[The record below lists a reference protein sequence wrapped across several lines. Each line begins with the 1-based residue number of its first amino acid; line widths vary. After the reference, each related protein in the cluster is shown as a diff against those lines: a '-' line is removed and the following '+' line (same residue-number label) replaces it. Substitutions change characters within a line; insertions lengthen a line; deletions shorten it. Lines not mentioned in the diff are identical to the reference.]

1 MSGSGVEQDTGTRH
15 SQPPFGRQSS
25 APSYSQ
31 SVNDARSP
39 FEVSPITPFS
49 PSSTLAHTTYPSS
62 RRSGFES
69 IDSISSNHLHSG
81 GQPED
86 QTGRDSPDPD
96 DYYRQSPPL
105 SAPLKAGIGNV
116 TGARDGMVSGPS
128 PNDRVS
134 ALPANVLESSRT
146 RRPIPRSV
154 SDSPTLGEGP
164 ANVSSAGTSI
174 NSRQPSFRDLINRFN
189 NTSDSVLPLPSA
201 SRSTSRAASPTGSEH
216 GSERSSLSRRRQLR
230 ESLPPIV
237 DVSSPAVQ
245 IEPPPALPQTQ
256 GPTRPLTTV
265 PPPLYQRIP
274 ESHSRRPLFGELLTL
289 NTQLT
294 TPGLGIPAHLRR
306 RGSDGSIPSP
316 NPAFLDL
323 ANPSSIRTP
332 LTPTAWYLGQANSLE
347 AVQSG
352 GRTSLSHRR
361 SRSDFVNSYSESL
374 AEPWNAEMAVSAPL
388 QLWKTGDGSPESP
401 NSRSRI
407 PISSRR
413 LSSGS
418 GSETLSP
425 TANATFSSRSNSIS
439 LAPKGTS
446 RLPKPSGINSPTGT
460 KEDASASFAMT
471 ARGRRDMAV
480 GRTRHSVADRSKL
493 LQAYVS
499 APPPQKSPP
508 LRSSRPRQ
516 TISNAGSSSSRSPRS
531 PEIGKRLS
539 SLQKVADRGAERNT
553 PRPRQHQLPELGNV
567 DFETRRQR
575 IQQAFNR
582 SVQENERKEEEEAEL
597 RRRTRVTV
605 VPESPEDE
613 QTTPSAAASNHPLPI
628 DMATTVTEST
638 ETSLDDSVEPRTMPQ
653 LHLNTSVSVSENNVP
668 NTTMD
673 SPTLGLPDGSQRE
686 LSNNGAPGLRVPDGA
701 APNSASS
708 DDTHIDP
715 EPQIHLIP
723 RKPSAAQTH
732 RTLLNH
738 IMQIRES
745 SSSSESCDE
754 PECSMSENDDKESIQ
769 IMLPGPSFF
778 RSSSSLDHQETR
790 KAQPLQHESKAAGPS
805 DHRWSMSSWSSSIHN
820 QESTCDEHCDED
832 SGDDSVLQRPIPGTE
847 APPTEPCSATS
858 TRPASFADDEH
869 EDGLLQ
875 DLGLMGPDTLQ
886 TSQIPTANLFS
897 TPPILVKRGK
907 WDSRRV
913 TQLYLEELARG
924 RAPDHNL
931 PAARVSPGL
940 PSTCASPVLPAAARQ
955 TPVPRQMEYA
965 LRPQENIR
973 QDIRVPAM
981 RIDASTDGLAEEP
994 VVVPRFQDPS
1004 VASNRHSNA
1013 ASLVGPGDWEDAS
1026 PSVMDWMQM
1035 AAEDDQIT
1043 PADDRPDYMNDG
1055 LGLSNTELPVESQA
1069 SLGRP
1074 AAFHNIHSQPQPS
1087 HSHQIPQI
1095 HLPAVSYS
1103 AGSSEDSSLRRAEPI
1118 HSDQAAGSSVTS
1130 LAPSAENPLRMD
1142 SRKSPSPEQRRL
1154 KKRRNVIKELVDTEH
1169 AFGRDMKVV
1178 DDIYKGTSGSCLDLS
1193 PDDVKILFGNS
1204 IDIVQFSQSFQD
1216 ALKQAAR
1223 SIYIMPKSQRWS
1235 SKRNA
1240 DRSASQAVEEEASAD
1255 AAFSDLEKDRATSI
1269 GQAFVTNMAQM
1280 ERVYSEYLKNYDAA
1294 NKKLQILQGNPKVD
1308 IWLRECRDW
1317 AADLTTAWDLDSLL
1331 VKPVQRI
1338 LKYPLLLNELLA
1350 ATPTD
1355 HPDHA
1360 QLLNARTE
1368 VTNVSIR
1375 INDMKKRVDVVGQ
1388 VVGRKRNQSDVRAGL
1403 SKAFGRRTEKFRQ
1416 QVGMSDLVEDKEY
1429 DALSQSFGDGFFQL
1443 QVVMRDVEMYTRET
1457 TRAMDQLNDFALS
1470 IEGMMNVSPS
1480 QYHELEAKWRL
1491 FKNSV
1496 REIITVDLPEHLAV
1510 VRNSVIQPMV
1520 TLLKIHE
1527 GPQRVMKKRDKRL
1540 IDYGRYKAL
1549 IDRGDKPDRKT
1560 TEQGEQYT
1568 ALNETLKE
1576 ELPRLYALTAKLME
1590 ACLKNF
1596 VQIQTTWW
1604 SIMQKKVG
1612 AHVDTFPDAFEKL
1625 VSDWSS
1631 DYSLAEAQVLSLGIC
1646 NGALLA
1652 DTVNLVNFNTPSVGV
1667 GGMSSPRRPSMS
1679 STRRT
1684 STANSSTHR
1693 RSIIEDSPKISQD
1706 FGGVSQLF
1714 QSPRIES
1721 SSSTSR
1727 HRADSAFSGQAIPE
1741 SPDTSR
1747 SLQQVTHSSSAA
1759 GDSQQSAGSEAFP
1772 SLPRLSIDGPL
1783 LAEILKAT
1791 SDGDDPSVAPARTSG
1806 LFSSAMPMSDNPNEH
1821 EPPQDPEVHTPKE
1834 PAVLFLAASLYEF
1847 NIDRAR
1853 REAGYPYLTYVA
1865 GEIFDVFGEK
1875 GELWLARNQ
1884 DDSTSQVGWIWMKH
1898 FAKLSS

>member
-1 MSGSGVEQDTGTRH
+1 MTTT
-15 SQPPFGRQSS
+15 
-25 APSYSQ
+25 
-31 SVNDARSP
+31 
-39 FEVSPITPFS
+39 IT
-49 PSSTLAHTTYPSS
+49 
-62 RRSGFES
+62 ES
-69 IDSISSNHLHSG
+69 IEA
-81 GQPED
+81 PV
-86 QTGRDSPDPD
+86 D
-96 DYYRQSPPL
+96 D
-105 SAPLKAGIGNV
+105 
-116 TGARDGMVSGPS
+116 
-128 PNDRVS
+128 
-134 ALPANVLESSRT
+134 
-146 RRPIPRSV
+146 
-154 SDSPTLGEGP
+154 
-164 ANVSSAGTSI
+164 
-174 NSRQPSFRDLINRFN
+174 
-189 NTSDSVLPLPSA
+189 
-201 SRSTSRAASPTGSEH
+201 
-216 GSERSSLSRRRQLR
+216 
-230 ESLPPIV
+230 
-237 DVSSPAVQ
+237 
-245 IEPPPALPQTQ
+245 
-256 GPTRPLTTV
+256 
-265 PPPLYQRIP
+265 
-274 ESHSRRPLFGELLTL
+274 
-289 NTQLT
+289 
-294 TPGLGIPAHLRR
+294 
-306 RGSDGSIPSP
+306 
-316 NPAFLDL
+316 
-323 ANPSSIRTP
+323 
-332 LTPTAWYLGQANSLE
+332 
-347 AVQSG
+347 
-352 GRTSLSHRR
+352 
-361 SRSDFVNSYSESL
+361 
-374 AEPWNAEMAVSAPL
+374 
-388 QLWKTGDGSPESP
+388 
-401 NSRSRI
+401 
-407 PISSRR
+407 
-413 LSSGS
+413 
-418 GSETLSP
+418 
-425 TANATFSSRSNSIS
+425 
-439 LAPKGTS
+439 
-446 RLPKPSGINSPTGT
+446 
-460 KEDASASFAMT
+460 
-471 ARGRRDMAV
+471 
-480 GRTRHSVADRSKL
+480 
-493 LQAYVS
+493 
-499 APPPQKSPP
+499 
-508 LRSSRPRQ
+508 
-516 TISNAGSSSSRSPRS
+516 
-531 PEIGKRLS
+531 
-539 SLQKVADRGAERNT
+539 
-553 PRPRQHQLPELGNV
+553 
-567 DFETRRQR
+567 
-575 IQQAFNR
+575 
-582 SVQENERKEEEEAEL
+582 
-597 RRRTRVTV
+597 
-605 VPESPEDE
+605 
-613 QTTPSAAASNHPLPI
+613 
-628 DMATTVTEST
+628 
-638 ETSLDDSVEPRTMPQ
+638 VEPRTVPQ
-653 LHLNTSVSVSENNVP
+653 LYLNTSVPVSENNAP
-668 NTTMD
+668 HTTMD
-673 SPTLGLPDGSQRE
+673 SPTLGLPDGNQRE
-686 LSNNGAPGLRVPDGA
+686 LSNNGAPGLRVPD
-701 APNSASS
+701 APDSASS
-708 DDTHIDP
+708 DDTHFDP
-715 EPQIHLIP
+715 EPQTHLIP

-754 PECSMSENDDKESIQ
+754 PECSMSENDDKESIK

-778 RSSSSLDHQETR
+778 RSSSTLDHQDAR
-790 KAQPLQHESKAAGPS
+790 KAQPLQQQSKAIDPS
-805 DHRWSMSSWSSSIHN
+805 DPRWSMSSWSSSVHN
-820 QESTCDEHCDED
+820 QESTCDEHCEED
-832 SGDDSVLQRPIPGTE
+832 SGEDSVLQGPNPGIE
-847 APPTEPCSATS
+847 EPPTEPCSAAS

-869 EDGLLQ
+869 EDGPFQ

-886 TSQIPTANLFS
+886 TSQLPASNLFS

-924 RAPDHNL
+924 RAPDHGL

-940 PSTCASPVLPAAARQ
+940 PPARASPTLSAARQ
-955 TPVPRQMEYA
+955 TPAPPLREYTVG
-965 LRPQENIR
+965 LQENKS

-981 RIDASTDGLAEEP
+981 RIDAPADDLADEP

-1004 VASNRHSNA
+1004 VMSNRHSNA

-1035 AAEDDQIT
+1035 AAEDDQVT
-1043 PADDRPDYMNDG
+1043 PANDRPEFMNDG
-1055 LGLSNTELPVESQA
+1055 LGLTNTELPGEPQA
-1069 SLGRP
+1069 SLGP
-1074 AAFHNIHSQPQPS
+1074 SAAFQSIHSQPQPS
-1087 HSHQIPQI
+1087 HNHQIPPI
-1095 HLPAVSYS
+1095 HLPAVSHS
-1103 AGSSEDSSLRRAEPI
+1103 AGSSEDSSLRRIEPI

-1130 LAPSAENPLRMD
+1130 LAPSAENPVRMD

-1169 AFGRDMKVV
+1169 TFGRDMKVV

-1193 PDDVKILFGNS
+1193 PEDVKILFGNS
-1204 IDIVQFSQSFQD
+1204 NDIVQFSQSFQD

-1240 DRSASQAVEEEASAD
+1240 DRPASQAVEEESAD
-1255 AAFSDLEKDRATSI
+1255 AGFSDLEKDRATNI

-1429 DALSQSFGDGFFQL
+1429 DALSHSFGDGFFQL
-1443 QVVMRDVEMYTRET
+1443 QVVMRDVEMYTQET
-1457 TRAMDQLNDFALS
+1457 TRAMDQLNDFVLA
-1470 IEGMMNVSPS
+1470 IESMINVSPS
-1480 QYHELEAKWRL
+1480 HYTELEVKWRL
-1491 FKNSV
+1491 FKNSI

-1510 VRNSVIQPMV
+1510 VRKSVIQPMV

-1549 IDRGDKPDRKT
+1549 VDRGDKPDKKT

-1604 SIMQKKVG
+1604 GIMQKKVG
-1612 AHVDTFPDAFEKL
+1612 AHVDAFPDAFEKL
-1625 VSDWSS
+1625 ISDWSS

-1667 GGMSSPRRPSMS
+1667 GGMASPRRPSMS

-1721 SSSTSR
+1721 SSSISR
-1727 HRADSAFSGQAIPE
+1727 HRADSTFSSRPIPE

-1759 GDSQQSAGSEAFP
+1759 GDSQHSAGTEAFP

-1783 LAEILKAT
+1783 LAEILRAT
-1791 SDGDDPSVAPARTSG
+1791 SGGNDPSIAPARTSG

-1821 EPPQDPEVHTPKE
+1821 EPPQDPEVHAPKE

>member
-1 MSGSGVEQDTGTRH
+1 MSGSGVEQASGTRH
-15 SQPPFGRQSS
+15 SQPFGRQSS
-25 APSYSQ
+25 APSYGQ
-31 SVNDARSP
+31 SANDALSP

-69 IDSISSNHLHSG
+69 IDSISSSHLHSG

-105 SAPLKAGIGNV
+105 SAPPKAGVGNV
-116 TGARDGMVSGPS
+116 TGARDGMASGPS
-128 PNDRVS
+128 PNERVS
-134 ALPANVLESSRT
+134 ALPANVVESSRT

-174 NSRQPSFRDLINRFN
+174 NSRQPSFRDLVNRFN

-230 ESLPPIV
+230 ESLPPIF
-237 DVSSPAVQ
+237 DVSSPTVQ
-245 IEPPPALPQTQ
+245 IEPQPSLPQTQ

-347 AVQSG
+347 AVQSS
-352 GRTSLSHRR
+352 GRESLSHRR

-374 AEPWNAEMAVSAPL
+374 TEPWNPEMAVSAPL
-388 QLWKTGDGSPESP
+388 RPWKTGDGSPDSP

-446 RLPKPSGINSPTGT
+446 RLPKPSGINSPTST
-460 KEDASASFAMT
+460 KEDGSASFAMT
-471 ARGRRDMAV
+471 ARGRRDVAV
-480 GRTRHSVADRSKL
+480 GRTRHSVADR
-493 LQAYVS
+493 
-499 APPPQKSPP
+499 
-508 LRSSRPRQ
+508 
-516 TISNAGSSSSRSPRS
+516 I
-531 PEIGKRLS
+531 
-539 SLQKVADRGAERNT
+539 ADRGAERNI
-553 PRPRQHQLPELGNV
+553 PRPRQRQLPELGNV

-597 RRRTRVTV
+597 RRRTRVIA

-613 QTTPSAAASNHPLPI
+613 QTTPSAATSNHPLPI
-628 DMATTVTEST
+628 EMTTTVTELT
-638 ETSLDDSVEPRTMPQ
+638 EAPVDDGVEPRIVPQ
-653 LHLNTSVSVSENNVP
+653 LHLNTSVSVSDNNAP
-668 NTTMD
+668 HTTMD
-673 SPTLGLPDGSQRE
+673 SPTLGLPDGSHRE
-686 LSNNGAPGLRVPDGA
+686 LSNNGAPGLNVPDSA
-701 APNSASS
+701 APKSASS

-769 IMLPGPSFF
+769 IMLPGPPFF
-778 RSSSSLDHQETR
+778 RSSGSLDPQETR
-790 KAQPLQHESKAAGPS
+790 IAQPLQQQIQAADPS
-805 DHRWSMSSWSSSIHN
+805 DPRWSMSSWSSSVHN

-832 SGDDSVLQRPIPGTE
+832 SGEDSVLQEPNPGIE
-847 APPTEPCSATS
+847 QPLTEPCSAAQ

-869 EDGLLQ
+869 EDGPLQ

-886 TSQIPTANLFS
+886 TSQLPASNLFS

-924 RAPDHNL
+924 RAPDHGLPTARASPGL
-931 PAARVSPGL
+931 PAARQV
-940 PSTCASPVLPAAARQ
+940 PAAR
-955 TPVPRQMEYA
+955 PREYA
-965 LRPQENIR
+965 VGPQENIR

-981 RIDASTDGLAEEP
+981 RIDAPTDGLEDEP

-1035 AAEDDQIT
+1035 AAEDDQVT
-1043 PADDRPDYMNDG
+1043 PANERPEYMNDG

-1069 SLGRP
+1069 SLGP
-1074 AAFHNIHSQPQPS
+1074 SAAFHNIHSQSQPS
-1087 HSHQIPQI
+1087 HSNQILPI
-1095 HLPAVSYS
+1095 HLPAASHS
-1103 AGSSEDSSLRRAEPI
+1103 AGSSEDSSLRRVEPS
-1118 HSDQAAGSSVTS
+1118 HSDQAAGSSATS
-1130 LAPSAENPLRMD
+1130 LAPSAENPVRMD

-1169 AFGRDMKVV
+1169 TFGRDMKVV

-1193 PDDVKILFGNS
+1193 PEDVKILFGNS
-1204 IDIVQFSQSFQD
+1204 NDIVQFSQSFQD

-1240 DRSASQAVEEEASAD
+1240 DRPASQAVEEEASAD
-1255 AAFSDLEKDRATSI
+1255 AGFSDLEKDRATNI
-1269 GQAFVTNMAQM
+1269 GQAFATNMAQM

-1457 TRAMDQLNDFALS
+1457 TRAMDQLNDFVLS

-1491 FKNSV
+1491 FKNSI
-1496 REIITVDLPEHLAV
+1496 REIITVDLPEHLGV

-1549 IDRGDKPDRKT
+1549 IDRGDKPDKKT

-1604 SIMQKKVG
+1604 GIMQKKVG
-1612 AHVDTFPDAFEKL
+1612 SHVDTFPDSFEKL
-1625 VSDWSS
+1625 ISDWSS
-1631 DYSLAEAQVLSLGIC
+1631 DYNLAEAQVLSLGIC

-1652 DTVNLVNFNTPSVGV
+1652 ETVNLVNFNTPSVGV
-1667 GGMSSPRRPSMS
+1667 GGMASPRRPSMS

-1693 RSIIEDSPKISQD
+1693 RSIIEDSPKVSQD

-1727 HRADSAFSGQAIPE
+1727 HRADSTFSGRAIPE

-1747 SLQQVTHSSSAA
+1747 SLQQVTRSSSGV
-1759 GDSQQSAGSEAFP
+1759 GDSQQSAGTEAFP

-1783 LAEILKAT
+1783 LAEILRAT
-1791 SDGDDPSVAPARTSG
+1791 SGGNDPSIAPARSSG

-1821 EPPQDPEVHTPKE
+1821 EPPQDPEVHAPKE

>member
-1 MSGSGVEQDTGTRH
+1 MSGSGVEQASGTRN

-25 APSYSQ
+25 APSYTQ
-31 SVNDARSP
+31 SVNDAFSP

-69 IDSISSNHLHSG
+69 IDSISISANHLHSG
-81 GQPED
+81 GQPEE
-86 QTGRDSPDPD
+86 TGRDSPDPD
-96 DYYRQSPPL
+96 DYYRQSPSL
-105 SAPLKAGIGNV
+105 SAPLKAGVGNV

-128 PNDRVS
+128 PNERVS

-146 RRPIPRSV
+146 RRPILRSV

-164 ANVSSAGTSI
+164 ANVSSAATSI
-174 NSRQPSFRDLINRFN
+174 NPRQPSFRDLINRFN
-189 NTSDSVLPLPSA
+189 NTSDSVLPLPST

-230 ESLPPIV
+230 ESLPPIL
-237 DVSSPAVQ
+237 DVSSPTVQ
-245 IEPPPALPQTQ
+245 TESPTSLPQTQ
-256 GPTRPLTTV
+256 GPSKPLTTV

-274 ESHSRRPLFGELLTL
+274 ESHPRRPLFGELLTL
-289 NTQLT
+289 DTQLT
-294 TPGLGIPAHLRR
+294 TLGLGIPAHLRR

-347 AVQSG
+347 AVQSS
-352 GRTSLSHRR
+352 GRTNLSHRR
-361 SRSDFVNSYSESL
+361 SRSDFSHRYEGRWFRLVCHD
-374 AEPWNAEMAVSAPL
+374 SAWPPGHGR
-388 QLWKTGDGSPESP
+388 WP
-401 NSRSRI
+401 NPSF
-407 PISSRR
+407 
-413 LSSGS
+413 GS
-418 GSETLSP
+418 GSEQAP
-425 TANATFSSRSNSIS
+425 TS
-439 LAPKGTS
+439 L
-446 RLPKPSGINSPTGT
+446 RLCST
-460 KEDASASFAMT
+460 
-471 ARGRRDMAV
+471 
-480 GRTRHSVADRSKL
+480 
-493 LQAYVS
+493 
-499 APPPQKSPP
+499 PQKSPP

-539 SLQKVADRGAERNT
+539 SLQKVADRGAERNN
-553 PRPRQHQLPELGNV
+553 PRSRQRQLPELGNV

-597 RRRTRVTV
+597 RRRTRVVV

-613 QTTPSAAASNHPLPI
+613 QTTPSAATSNHPLPI
-628 DMATTVTEST
+628 GMTTTITESI
-638 ETSLDDSVEPRTMPQ
+638 EAPVDDVEPRTVPQ
-653 LHLNTSVSVSENNVP
+653 LYLNTSVPVSENNAP
-668 NTTMD
+668 HTTMD

-686 LSNNGAPGLRVPDGA
+686 LLNNGAPGLRVPD
-701 APNSASS
+701 APDSASS
-708 DDTHIDP
+708 DDTHFDP
-715 EPQIHLIP
+715 EPQTHLIP

-754 PECSMSENDDKESIQ
+754 PECSMSENDDKESIK

-778 RSSSSLDHQETR
+778 RSSSTLDHQDAR
-790 KAQPLQHESKAAGPS
+790 KAQPLQQSKAVDPS
-805 DHRWSMSSWSSSIHN
+805 DPRWSMSSWSSSVHN
-820 QESTCDEHCDED
+820 QESTCDEHCEED
-832 SGDDSVLQRPIPGTE
+832 SGEDSVLQGPNPGIE
-847 APPTEPCSATS
+847 EPPAEPCSAAS

-869 EDGLLQ
+869 EDGPFQ

-886 TSQIPTANLFS
+886 TSQLPASNLFS

-924 RAPDHNL
+924 RAPDHGL

-940 PSTCASPVLPAAARQ
+940 PPARASPALSAARQ
-955 TPVPRQMEYA
+955 TPAPPLREYTVG
-965 LRPQENIR
+965 LQENKS

-981 RIDASTDGLAEEP
+981 RIDAPADDLADEP

-1004 VASNRHSNA
+1004 VMSNRHSNA

-1035 AAEDDQIT
+1035 AAEDDQVT
-1043 PADDRPDYMNDG
+1043 PANDRPEFMNDG
-1055 LGLSNTELPVESQA
+1055 LGLTNTELPVEPQA
-1069 SLGRP
+1069 SLGP
-1074 AAFHNIHSQPQPS
+1074 SAAFQSIHSQPQPS
-1087 HSHQIPQI
+1087 HNHQIPPI
-1095 HLPAVSYS
+1095 HLPAVSHS
-1103 AGSSEDSSLRRAEPI
+1103 AGSSEDSSLRRIEPI

-1130 LAPSAENPLRMD
+1130 LAPSAENPVRMD

-1169 AFGRDMKVV
+1169 TFGRDMKVV

-1193 PDDVKILFGNS
+1193 PEDVKILFGNS
-1204 IDIVQFSQSFQD
+1204 NDIVQFSQSFQD

-1240 DRSASQAVEEEASAD
+1240 DRPASQAVEEESAD
-1255 AAFSDLEKDRATSI
+1255 AGFSDLEKDRATNI

-1429 DALSQSFGDGFFQL
+1429 DALSHSFGDGFFQL
-1443 QVVMRDVEMYTRET
+1443 QVVMRDVEMYTQET
-1457 TRAMDQLNDFALS
+1457 TRAMDQLNDFVLA
-1470 IEGMMNVSPS
+1470 IESMINVSPS
-1480 QYHELEAKWRL
+1480 HYTELEVKWRL
-1491 FKNSV
+1491 FKNSI

-1510 VRNSVIQPMV
+1510 VRKSVIQPMV

-1549 IDRGDKPDRKT
+1549 VDRGDKPDKKT

-1604 SIMQKKVG
+1604 GIMQKKVG
-1612 AHVDTFPDAFEKL
+1612 AHVDAFPDAFEKL
-1625 VSDWSS
+1625 ISDWSS

-1667 GGMSSPRRPSMS
+1667 GGMASPRRPSMS

-1721 SSSTSR
+1721 SSSISR
-1727 HRADSAFSGQAIPE
+1727 HRADSTFSSRPIPE

-1759 GDSQQSAGSEAFP
+1759 GDSQHSAGTEAFP

-1783 LAEILKAT
+1783 LAEILRAT
-1791 SDGDDPSVAPARTSG
+1791 SGGNDPSVAPARTSG

-1821 EPPQDPEVHTPKE
+1821 EPPQDPEVHAPKE